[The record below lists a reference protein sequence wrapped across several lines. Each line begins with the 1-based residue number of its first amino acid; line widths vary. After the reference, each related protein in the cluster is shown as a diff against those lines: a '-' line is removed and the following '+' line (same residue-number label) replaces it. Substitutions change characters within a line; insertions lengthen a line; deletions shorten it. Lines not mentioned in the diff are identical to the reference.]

1 MPKTKYV
8 EKHRKMCIQ
17 RKEKKNGKT
26 VKKITAGSNFTFKP
40 IVQVLGPTNSYIIQ
54 IKVFCNEAEKCNNV
68 FLNTW

>member
-8 EKHRKMCIQ
+8 EKNRKMCIR

-26 VKKITAGSNFTFKP
+26 IKKITMGSNFTFQL

-54 IKVFCNEAEKCNNV
+54 IKVFCKEAEK
-68 FLNTW
+68 

>member
-8 EKHRKMCIQ
+8 EKNRRLCLR

-26 VKKITAGSNFTFKP
+26 IKKIMAGPNFTFKP

-54 IKVFCNEAEKCNNV
+54 IKVFCHEADK
-68 FLNTW
+68 

>member
-8 EKHRKMCIQ
+8 EKNRKMCIR

-26 VKKITAGSNFTFKP
+26 LKNITAGSNFTFEP

-54 IKVFCNEAEKCNNV
+54 IKVFCKEAEK
-68 FLNTW
+68 